1 MLTDWLEVLRE
12 ACKAPSSQADI
23 ARRLG
28 VSRTM
33 ISLALQGRYEG
44 NLGRLESLV
53 RGTFMAETVDCPV
66 MGIISRRTC
75 LDEQARP
82 FASTNPQRVLVWRTC
97 RKCSRKEAAA
107 TGGNNAGA

>member
-1 MLTDWLEVLRE
+1 MRTDWIDVLRE
-12 ACKAPSSQADI
+12 ACKSPSSQADI

-53 RGTFMAETVDCPV
+53 RGTLMAETVECPV
-66 MGIISRRTC
+66 MGTISRRTC

-82 FASTNPQRVLVWRTC
+82 FAPTNPQRVQVWRTC
-97 RKCSRKEAAA
+97 RTCARKDAVEA
-107 TGGNNAGA
+107 GGTNGKA

>member
-1 MLTDWLEVLRE
+1 MNADWIEVLRE
-12 ACKAPSSQADI
+12 ACKPPSSQADV

-33 ISLALQGRYEG
+33 VSLALQGRYEG

-75 LDEQARP
+75 LDEQTRP
-82 FASTNPQRVLVWRTC
+82 FAPTNPQRVQVWRACRTC
-97 RKCSRKEAAA
+97 GRREAAQ
-107 TGGNNAGA
+107 GGLNGKA